1 MMIAD
6 SDVLIDF
13 LRGRSPWA
21 GRIKLEIKTG
31 HLATTAINSF
41 ELLSGAKDA
50 AERDKVVQLLAAL
63 TVLGVTPAASE
74 RAAAIRRELE
84 GAGQGIGMADYLIAG
99 VCLAHDGVLLTR
111 NIDYFGRVSG
121 LAITGRHLEESAG
134 SRSSRT

>member
-41 ELLSGAKDA
+41 ELLSGAKEA
-50 AERDKVVQLLAAL
+50 AERDKVSRLLAAL
-63 TVLGVTPAASE
+63 TVLGVTPTASE
-74 RAAAIRRELE
+74 RAAAIRRVLE
-84 GAGQGIGMADYLIAG
+84 AEGHGIGMADYLIAG
-99 VCLAHDGVLLTR
+99 VCLARDGVLLTR
-111 NIDYFGRVSG
+111 NVDHFERVPG
-121 LAITGRHLEESAG
+121 LKISGRHLEK
-134 SRSSRT
+134 SRRT

>member
-41 ELLSGAKDA
+41 ELLSGAKHA
-50 AERDKVVQLLAAL
+50 AERDKVERLLAAL
-63 TVLGVTPAASE
+63 TVLGVTPASSE
-74 RAAAIRRELE
+74 HAAAIRRELE
-84 GAGQGIGMADYLIAG
+84 VAGHGIGMADCLIAG

-111 NIDYFGRVSG
+111 NLDHFERVPG
-121 LAITGRHLEESAG
+121 LKISGRHLGTSG
-134 SRSSRT
+134 RT

>member
-1 MMIAD
+1 MIIAD

-41 ELLSGAKDA
+41 ELLSGARDA
-50 AERDKVVQLLAAL
+50 DERDKMSQLLAAL

-74 RAAAIRRELE
+74 QAAAIRRELE
-84 GAGQGIGMADYLIAG
+84 AAGHGIGMADYLIAG
-99 VCLAHDGVLLTR
+99 VCLDHDGVLLTR
-111 NIDYFGRVSG
+111 NRDHFERVPG
-121 LAITGRHLEESAG
+121 LKISGRHIE
-134 SRSSRT
+134 RSGRT

>member
-13 LRGRSPWA
+13 FRGRSPWV
-21 GRIKLEIKTG
+21 GRIKLEIRTG

-50 AERDKVVQLLAAL
+50 AERDKVSQLLAAL

-74 RAAAIRRELE
+74 QAAAIRRELE
-84 GAGQGIGMADYLIAG
+84 TAGHGIGMADYLIAG

-111 NIDYFGRVSG
+111 NLDHFERVPG
-121 LAITGRHLEESAG
+121 LKISGRHLEKSG
-134 SRSSRT
+134 RT

>member
-13 LRGRSPWA
+13 LRGRSPWTE
-21 GRIKLEIKTG
+21 RIKLELKTG

-41 ELLSGAKDA
+41 ELLSGAKDT
-50 AERDKVVQLLAAL
+50 AERDKVSQLLGAL

-84 GAGQGIGMADYLIAG
+84 AAGNGIAMADYLVAG
-99 VCLAHDGVLLTR
+99 VCLAHHGVLLTR
-111 NIDYFGRVSG
+111 NLDHFAR
-121 LAITGRHLEESAG
+121 
-134 SRSSRT
+134 